1 MYQNNSIN
9 IYGSIIVRYR
19 ERNYRYKMLNLEKKD
34 TSKETEELRVLIVDD
49 ELDICYLLSG
59 VMRQRNFRAGFVT
72 SLSDASIALRNN
84 PPALLFLDN
93 RLPDGYGL
101 DFIPYVKKNYPEI
114 KIVVIT
120 AHDSLNDK
128 NRAFAGGADLF
139 ISKPLNRELI
149 DNAIDQ
155 LL

>member
-1 MYQNNSIN
+1 
-9 IYGSIIVRYR
+9 
-19 ERNYRYKMLNLEKKD
+19 MLTLEKDSLFTEK
-34 TSKETEELRVLIVDD
+34 KELKVLIVDD

-72 SLSDASIALRNN
+72 SLSDASIALRNDT
-84 PPALLFLDN
+84 PALMFLDN

-128 NRAFAGGADLF
+128 NRAFSGGADLF
-139 ISKPLNRELI
+139 ISKPLNREI
-149 DNAIDQ
+149 INKAIDQ
-155 LL
+155 LV

>member
-1 MYQNNSIN
+1 
-9 IYGSIIVRYR
+9 
-19 ERNYRYKMLNLEKKD
+19 MLTLEKNNVIED
-34 TSKETEELRVLIVDD
+34 KEQLKVLIVDD

-72 SLSDASIALRNN
+72 SLSEASIALRNDT
-84 PPALLFLDN
+84 PSLLFLDN

-114 KIVVIT
+114 KIVMIT

-128 NRAFAGGADLF
+128 TRAFAGGADLF
-139 ISKPLNRELI
+139 ISKPLNRDLV
-149 DNAIDQ
+149 NKAIEQ
-155 LL
+155 LV

>member
-1 MYQNNSIN
+1 
-9 IYGSIIVRYR
+9 
-19 ERNYRYKMLNLEKKD
+19 MLNLEENQII
-34 TSKETEELRVLIVDD
+34 KEKGQLKVLIVDD

-72 SLSDASIALRNN
+72 SLSDASIALRTDT
-84 PPALLFLDN
+84 PSLMFLDN

-139 ISKPLNRELI
+139 ISKPLNRELV
-149 DNAIDQ
+149 NRAIDQ

>member
-1 MYQNNSIN
+1 
-9 IYGSIIVRYR
+9 
-19 ERNYRYKMLNLEKKD
+19 MLILEKND
-34 TSKETEELRVLIVDD
+34 TTKEQKELKVLIVDD

-72 SLSDASIALRNN
+72 SLSDASIALRTDT
-84 PPALLFLDN
+84 PTFLFLDN

-101 DFIPYVKKNYPEI
+101 DFIPYVKTNYPDI

-120 AHDSLNDK
+120 AHDSLHDK

-139 ISKPLNRELI
+139 ISKPLNRELV
-149 DNAIDQ
+149 NRAIDQ

>member
-1 MYQNNSIN
+1 M
-9 IYGSIIVRYR
+9 
-19 ERNYRYKMLNLEKKD
+19 KLKLEKKD
-34 TSKETEELRVLIVDD
+34 TIKETEELSVLIVDD

-72 SLSDASIALRNN
+72 SLSDASIALRNA

-93 RLPDGYGL
+93 RLPDGYGF
-101 DFIPYVKKNYPEI
+101 DFIPYVKKNYPQI
-114 KIVVIT
+114 KIIVIT

-128 NRAFAGGADLF
+128 RRAFDGGADFF

-149 DNAIDQ
+149 NNAIDQ